1 MTDRPNPQPIE
12 AKRPSS
18 KPGRWKRL
26 CLRSAFSLAVFLLCG
41 VVLEI
46 ILRLCGYG
54 NLEIYEPDPRL
65 YWKLKPNQNCYTKVD
80 HKPVHINSHGTRG
93 PEFQIAK
100 PAGTVRVLCIGDSRT
115 FGWGLSES
123 ETYSGRLRQ
132 LLQEK
137 IGNSR
142 KVEVINAGVNAWSY
156 PQMSV
161 YFREIASQFQPDVV
175 ILGDANGW
183 TQFSEKNNPEFL
195 KKVMSRVRLKNFV
208 RHFAVYHYF
217 IELKLKEFYERN
229 RVKFIPV
236 DPNQDPFFKEQQQ
249 TNPNTVFREAME
261 QLCAFALQK
270 QIQPVLLYMPTLDNF
285 SATNAPAD
293 LQTKRE
299 LSQKLNIPVVD
310 VSPALRAGANSFY
323 LDADPVHLNAAGNE
337 IIARELYDCVSSL
350 PIFR

>member
-1 MTDRPNPQPIE
+1 MTDSPNPQSAEPT
-12 AKRPSS
+12 RPAS
-18 KPGRWKRL
+18 KQGRWKRL
-26 CLRSAFSLAVFLLCG
+26 CFRLAFSLGVFLLCG
-41 VVLEI
+41 VALES

-54 NLEIYEPDPRL
+54 NLEIYEPDPQL

-80 HKPVHINSHGTRG
+80 HKAVHINSHGTRG

-100 PAGTVRVLCIGDSRT
+100 PAGTFRVLSIGDSRT

-123 ETYSGRLRQ
+123 ETYSGRLQ
-132 LLQEK
+132 QFLQEK
-137 IGNSR
+137 LGNSR

-161 YFREIASQFQPDVV
+161 YFREIAFQYEPDVV

-183 TQFSEKNNPEFL
+183 TQFSEKNNPEFS

-208 RHFAVYHYF
+208 RHFAIYHYF

-236 DPNQDPFFKEQQQ
+236 DPAQDPFFKEQQQ
-249 TNPNTVFREAME
+249 TNANAVFRAAME
-261 QLCAFALQK
+261 QFCAFALEK
-270 QIQPVLLYMPTLDNF
+270 QIQPILLYMPTLDNF

-293 LQTKRE
+293 LETKRE
-299 LSQKLNIPVVD
+299 LSRKINIPLVD
-310 VSPALRAGANSFY
+310 ISPALKADAKSFY
-323 LDADPVHLNAAGNE
+323 LEADPVHLNGAGNK
-337 IIARELYDCVSSL
+337 IIARELYDCLSSL
-350 PIFR
+350 PTFR